1 MRSGAK
7 SPTPS
12 IAPSRVCLFHCTS
25 IACWRSVPSPDR
37 KGTVMDDLLQEFL
50 AETNE
55 SLSVLDVELV
65 RFERDSSDVTILSNI
80 FRLMHT
86 IKGTCGFLGLPRLG
100 SVAHAGENVLGKFRD
115 GELEVT
121 PLAVTLI
128 LKAIDQ
134 IRVLLTEMETTGV
147 EPAGSDA
154 ELIDEING
162 MASGG
167 SAAPAPASAEPSV
180 EGPHFSDAGFPVAA

>member
-1 MRSGAK
+1 
-7 SPTPS
+7 
-12 IAPSRVCLFHCTS
+12 
-25 IACWRSVPSPDR
+25 
-37 KGTVMDDLLQEFL
+37 MDDLLQEFL
-50 AETNE
+50 AETTE

-65 RFERDSSDVTILSNI
+65 RFERDSSDATILSNI

-100 SVAHAGENVLGKFRD
+100 SVAHAGENILGKFRD
-115 GELEVT
+115 GELAVT

-128 LKAIDQ
+128 LRAIDR
-134 IRVLLTEMETTGV
+134 IRELLAELETAGA

-162 MASGG
+162 L
-167 SAAPAPASAEPSV
+167 AAPSGEPAPVETAETTEAEPASALPNI
-180 EGPHFSDAGFPVAA
+180 GDGGFPVAAELLAEIAQALEIGRAHV